1 MVPYHAGP
9 EGKMNNFLSI
19 CNKAQKSKLEK
30 KTLSVLIFECEK
42 ESRRQ
47 LANELIRSL
56 ELTTSFLDLSDL
68 SDCLS
73 NMERGIWE
81 RGRGNL

>member
-56 ELTTSFLDLSDL
+56 
-68 SDCLS
+68 
-73 NMERGIWE
+73 
-81 RGRGNL
+81 